1 MKPFRTPL
9 PITPSTQFIGLQHQ
23 VLTLGSCFAEAIGT
37 QLHQHKINTLINPF
51 GTLYSPLA
59 IHKVLRYAIFNEPVP
74 PHTYLMQQDVYLNY
88 DFHSALSD
96 LNRPALEKKLTE
108 TIGTVHHFLRSA
120 DTLLITY
127 GTSWIYERLETGE
140 PVANCHKRPTSEF
153 NKILLTQK
161 KILESFDQVYQELMQ
176 FNKNLRIII
185 TVSPVRHIK
194 DTIELNSVS
203 KSILRIACHT
213 LQQNYLQVEYFPAYE
228 IMMDDLRD
236 YRFYKEDMI
245 HPSSEAEQYIW
256 NHFYERYGDS
266 QLKEFIPRW
275 KKIKDSLNHRAFHPE
290 GKAHQQFLRNLLIQ
304 LNELKSL
311 VPVDAEIELVEKQLV
326 KEF

>member
-1 MKPFRTPL
+1 MKSFRTPL
-9 PITPSTQFIGLQHQ
+9 PITCSTQLINLQHR
-23 VLTLGSCFAEAIGT
+23 VFTLGSCFAEAIGLRL
-37 QLHQHKINTLINPF
+37 QQHKINTLVNPF

-74 PHTYLMQQDVYLNY
+74 THTYLTQQDVHLNY

-96 LNRPALEKKLTE
+96 LSKPTLEKQITE
-108 TIGTVHHFLRSA
+108 TIGAAHHFLQNT

-127 GTSWIYERLETGE
+127 GTSWIYEHTETGE
-140 PVANCHKRPTSEF
+140 AVANCHKQPASQF

-161 KILESFDQVYQELMQ
+161 RILESFDAVYQELMQ
-176 FNKNLRIII
+176 FNKTLRIIL

-194 DTIELNSVS
+194 DTLELNSVS
-203 KSILRIACHT
+203 KSILRMACHT
-213 LQQNYLQVEYFPAYE
+213 LQQSYLQVEYFPAYE

-245 HPSSEAEQYIW
+245 HPSAEAEEYIW
-256 NHFYERYGDS
+256 NHFYERYSDT

-275 KKIKDSLNHRAFHPE
+275 KKISDSLQHRAFHP
-290 GKAHQQFLRNLLIQ
+290 KANAHQQFLKNLLNQ
-304 LNELKSL
+304 LEGIKRELAL
-311 VPVDAEIELVEKQLV
+311 DVDKELNQIRKQLD
-326 KEF
+326 